1 MPPGAFL
8 YPADPLRPRAVDEA
22 FRAEAQR
29 MRAEGAEVGR
39 LDHDALVAGEADR
52 SLSKVPCD
60 GAALW
65 YRGWMV
71 PVPRYRE
78 LEAALEARGA
88 RLAVGADA
96 YARAHELPG
105 WYAHFAGLT
114 PASVWCAAAPGHAPE
129 ASMLARAVT
138 PLGKGPGFVKDFVKS
153 RKHEWR
159 EACFVP
165 DLADTAAL
173 HAVAARMV
181 ELQGDFLA
189 GGVVVR
195 AFEDFSGPE
204 ARAWWVRGRP
214 VSVGA
219 HPDTPDEAPHPPE
232 AFVEE
237 VARRV
242 DALGHP
248 FIVTDLACTA
258 DGRWR
263 VVEVGDGQVT
273 GLPEGTAPEEV
284 LGRLA

>member
-1 MPPGAFL
+1 MPPGPFL

-22 FRAEAQR
+22 FRSEAQR

-39 LDHDALVAGEADR
+39 LDHDALLAGGADC
-52 SLSKVPCD
+52 SLSSVPGD

-78 LEAALEARGA
+78 LEAALDRRGA

-105 WYAHFAGLT
+105 WYAQFEGIT
-114 PASVWCAAAPGHAPE
+114 PASVWCAAEPGRAPE
-129 ASMLARAVT
+129 AGELARAVA
-138 PLGKGPGFVKDFVKS
+138 PLGSGRGIVKDFVKS

-165 DLADTAAL
+165 DLADTGAL

-181 ELQGDFLA
+181 GLQGDFLA

-195 AFEDFSGPE
+195 AYEDLQGPE
-204 ARAWWVRGRP
+204 ARAWWVHGRP

-219 HPDTPDEAPHPPE
+219 HPDTPDEAPYPPR
-232 AFVEE
+232 AFLEE
-237 VARRV
+237 VAGRV
-242 DALGHP
+242 RALGHP
-248 FIVTDLACTA
+248 FVVTDLACTA

-273 GLPEGTAPEEV
+273 GLPEGTDPEEV
-284 LGRLA
+284 LGRLV